1 MVFAYGPQPLAA
13 LGTFRFL
20 ITELVPLQVI
30 VQHRIC
36 NSSLSG
42 ETDAGLEQA
51 AGDFSTS

>member
-1 MVFAYGPQPLAA
+1 LAA
-13 LGTFRFL
+13 LGTSRFL

-42 ETDAGLEQA
+42 ETDAGQVHTA
-51 AGDFSTS
+51 SDFSTS